1 MLRIRTVVGHK
12 FAGCMCNRATNHA
25 TGSPGTPHRKRPV
38 EEQTPQPQSLKPPCL
53 IYNGYGPMDGSC
65 AFSTQDNKSNDCRT
79 AKGNGHEI
87 IGGKSSHLLDFINR
101 SATTKRGANPQEDR
115 VRIAENQS

>member
-1 MLRIRTVVGHK
+1 
-12 FAGCMCNRATNHA
+12 
-25 TGSPGTPHRKRPV
+25 
-38 EEQTPQPQSLKPPCL
+38 
-53 IYNGYGPMDGSC
+53 MDGSC

-101 SATTKRGANPQEDR
+101 SATTKRGASPQRTNRKSD
-115 VRIAENQS
+115 VGAKQVL